1 MTTTNSS
8 NVSTETSATEQTV
21 SLRFEQEYTLRS
33 QEGRRGRPRK
43 RGQAYVR
50 PEIEGAALDEQATR
64 RALAAFYGIQAK
76 DIAFYRHNDVPGAL
90 LAFIIPCLDK
100 DTGHTFVGA
109 TGALGAAKLAQE

>member
-1 MTTTNSS
+1 MTNSA
-8 NVSTETSATEQTV
+8 NVSESTTSVA
-21 SLRFEQEYTLRS
+21 SLRFEQEYSLRS

-50 PEIEGAALDEQATR
+50 PETEGAVLDGQAVR
-64 RALAAFYGIQAK
+64 RALASHYGVSVK
-76 DIAFYRHNDVPGAL
+76 EIAFYRHNDVPGAL

-109 TGALGAAKLAQE
+109 MGALGAPRT